1 MEVNDY
7 EDTMSVASGRSFMSS
22 VMTRHEPGKIVTHQ
36 ASQEWSDPGK
46 NNEYSNSYQL
56 RCPLVIFC
64 HLFSPHFLSNSAFEN
79 DSFD

>member
-36 ASQEWSDPGK
+36 ASQEWSDPG
-46 NNEYSNSYQL
+46 
-56 RCPLVIFC
+56 
-64 HLFSPHFLSNSAFEN
+64 
-79 DSFD
+79 